1 MDFDKKE
8 FLWDR
13 GESEETDADHDRS
26 GLQCCRYKTRCR
38 KDDPDQRDRKDTG
51 NGNDG

>member
-1 MDFDKKE
+1 MDLKRKN
-8 FLWDR
+8 LWDR

-38 KDDPDQRDRKDTG
+38 KDDPDQRNRKDTG